1 MKQFLKRSLI
11 ISCLLTQL
19 NVQPVLAAEYSASF
33 KGTDIQ
39 EFINTVGK
47 NLNKTIIV
55 DPSVR
60 GTINVRSYDLLNEE
74 QYYQFFLS
82 VLDVYGFAVVPMPN
96 GILKVVKAQTA
107 KTSAIPVTDD
117 VRPGSGDEMVTR
129 VVPVRNVSVRELAPL
144 LRQLNDNAGG
154 GNVVHYEPS
163 NVLLIT
169 GRAAVVNRLVE
180 IVRRV
185 DKVGDEN
192 VDVIKLKYASAGEM
206 VRLITALTKNDKN
219 ALTNVLSPKVVADE
233 RTNAVVISG
242 ENQGRQRIVTMIRQ
256 LDREQQTQGNT
267 RVFYLK
273 YANAK
278 NLVDV
283 LGGTSKTI
291 QSEKNTSSGAMTG
304 NTADSAASSGSSSGS
319 SGYNGKD
326 LSIVADE
333 QTNALVITAQPDVMQ
348 ELERI
353 IAKLDIRRAQV
364 LVEAIIVEIQDGD
377 TLNFGVQWANTN
389 GGGTQFTATGLPTTT
404 VANAANEWNNDGE
417 LSSTSTSALSSFNG
431 LAAGFYEGNWA
442 GLVTALSS
450 NTKSNILA
458 TPSIVTLDNKEAAF
472 NVGQEVPVVTG
483 SQSST
488 AGSVYSTVERKT
500 VGTKLKVTPQ
510 INEGDSV
517 LLEVEQEVSSV
528 ASSSSTDSSSSSNSS
543 LGSTFNTRTV
553 KNSVLVKSGE
563 TVVLGGL
570 LSNNTSE
577 SVYKVPLLG
586 DIPILGYLFR
596 YNGTSTTKQN
606 LMVFIHPTILRDPV
620 TYTGVS
626 SSKYNLFRA
635 EQIAQAEG
643 EDSLALPVNH
653 PVLPAY
659 GTETT
664 LSPKMKALLEQQRQ
678 AEGVQ

>member
-1 MKQFLKRSLI
+1 
-11 ISCLLTQL
+11 
-19 NVQPVLAAEYSASF
+19 LAAEYSASF

-47 NLNKTIIV
+47 NLGKTIIV

-96 GILKVVKAQTA
+96 GILKVVKAQNA
-107 KTSAIPVTDD
+107 KTSSIPVADET
-117 VRPGSGDEMVTR
+117 RTGTGDEMVTR

-163 NVLLIT
+163 NVLLLT

-219 ALTNVLSPKVVADE
+219 ALTNVLTPKVVADE

-278 NLVDV
+278 NLVEV
-283 LGGTSKTI
+283 LSGTSKTI
-291 QSEKNTSSGAMTG
+291 QNEKNSASGSMTATG
-304 NTADSAASSGSSSGS
+304 NTADSASSSGSGSGS

-417 LSSTSTSALSSFNG
+417 LSSTSTAALSSFNG
-431 LAAGFYEGNWA
+431 LVAGFYEGNWA

-528 ASSSSTDSSSSSNSS
+528 ASSSSTDSSSSSSNSS

-635 EQIAQAEG
+635 EQIAQDEDA
-643 EDSLALPVNH
+643 DSLSLPVNR

-664 LSPKMKALLEQQRQ
+664 LSPKMKALLEQQGQ
-678 AEGVQ
+678 AGSLQ